1 MSFHQKAYI
10 WVRGLYDADKWT
22 KLSLFLGLLS
32 FVVSLKASIIL
43 CIASGIIVIIRKR
56 TQLNDIDLSQVAE
69 RSNDDAFLQKITAL
83 SEIDGDMLN
92 STNHNQN

>member
-10 WVRGLYDADKWT
+10 WARGIYDADKWI

-43 CIASGIIVIIRKR
+43 CIASGMIAIIRRK
-56 TQLNDIDLSQVAE
+56 TQFNDIDLSQVAE
-69 RSNDDAFLQKITAL
+69 RSNDNEFLQKITAL
-83 SEIDGDMLN
+83 SEIDDDIFN
-92 STNHNQN
+92 TTNDKQN